1 MVKDNDWVTKNKPSQ
16 TESIKHQPKGLVI
29 AKDKAKKKSITVEIP
44 RQIDVLTE
52 MSKMI
57 YLQLE
62 IFLTDW

>member
-1 MVKDNDWVTKNKPSQ
+1 MVKDNDWVTKNRPSQ

-29 AKDKAKKKSITVEIP
+29 AKDKEKSITVEIP

-57 YLQLE
+57 YPQLE

>member
-29 AKDKAKKKSITVEIP
+29 AKDKGKKSITVEIP

-62 IFLTDW
+62 IFLTDE